1 MTTKKIVEVGV
12 GGGRDVE
19 GRPGG
24 QHLKILGIG
33 NIGGL
38 NKIQGLA
45 PLCELCQ
52 ETLKISHPPIM
63 KPTPH
68 PPLPPQFLVK
78 KFPSLPL

>member
-19 GRPGG
+19 GRRGG